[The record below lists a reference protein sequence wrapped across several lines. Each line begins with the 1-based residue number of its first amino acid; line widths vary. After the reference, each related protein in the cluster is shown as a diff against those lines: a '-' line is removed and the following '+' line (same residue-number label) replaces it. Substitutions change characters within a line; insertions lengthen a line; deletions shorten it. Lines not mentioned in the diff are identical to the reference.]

1 MKNKKYTRS
10 LSLILC
16 TALLMCQTP
25 ITASAKNFTPVE
37 GAIVSFEP
45 LDIDVANQSVLLG
58 TEEAE
63 LNLPDELTVIMYHV
77 TEDEIIPDDEITEDE
92 TNAASPSDAE
102 GNMPGNDEKT
112 FTTVTTSKEQIP
124 VTWDSNPTYDGD
136 VKGSYVFT
144 PDVGGYTFA
153 NNVEPPQ
160 ITVMVMENAEER
172 PCTRTSGCTLPD
184 GHEGECV
191 LPPAADNALVKT
203 ITGWTFVD
211 DDNLSE
217 GELSLPGVS
226 MENQADFDT
235 VVSMLP
241 TQISA
246 EIKGTIGETLLDL
259 TWSCPEYKQ
268 DTGENWPITGEYT
281 FTAALPE
288 GYACDQPPT
297 VNVILGGGN
306 AYAANN
312 TITESG
318 ITIAASNGGEVTYT
332 DGSGFVLSKDG
343 DYVISGEWTGMLDA
357 DSDEKGAVIT
367 VASGRNVNVTFQG
380 VTIDTYQKE
389 SGQGYLC
396 AFDMTGSIVTLT
408 LAGGFKNLLNSGGAR
423 AGLEVP
429 YGAELIITGTGE
441 LEATGKGAGIG
452 GGSSDNAGKITIIGG
467 MVTATGSEGAGIGG
481 GKVNGGTSGEI
492 TISGGTVMAKSIGQG
507 AGIGGGKGGSNSKI
521 IISGGTVVAESSLGV
536 GIGGGSNASASGASG
551 GSGGTIIISG
561 SETSVT
567 AKSAL
572 SKGFDVGNGIG
583 TTQGSGGS
591 LSVTG
596 GATLEMQGN
605 GTNIANPTYKG
616 CTIIDKEGRQTYY
629 NEEGKSLYVTALT
642 LEVDPAGSQTYPAE
656 AKLTVTLTGADRNV
670 GKYIILT
677 LDGEDTLPLPLNSQG
692 VLSLSLNA
700 LKPGKHTFGARF
712 EEDSENKAAKAADI
726 SYTVN
731 PGVQEALILNGLDGS
746 YTYGDSAFQ
755 LSTSGGTGNG
765 TVSYASSDTSV
776 ADVSDNTVTI
786 KKAGTFSITA
796 TKAADDCY
804 KATSVTSGTVTVN
817 QVTPNV
823 SLTATGGGS
832 AGNPIV
838 LTAAVSKVGTG
849 AIPAGTVAFKDGSN
863 ILAANVALDDSGV
876 AAYTIDNPS
885 TGRHIYTAEYPGQVG
900 CYNQNSASQAIG
912 EGLIDQTGFSITL
925 PGAKTYGDSGFKL
938 VATGGQSTGDVSF
951 FVPADNG
958 VLTVTADGNA
968 MIIGVGSV
976 TVTAT
981 KAADNNYNQATDTL
995 EITVNPRDISN
1006 VTVNVTGSRLYTGSQ
1021 LQIDFEVA
1029 DRGIAINTGDYTYSY
1044 GSNTDVGTDAGS
1056 ISLNGQHNYTGT
1068 KTVRFDIEKRSLNG
1082 AAIVLEASSYTH
1094 TGSEIKPAIKSV
1106 TVDGISVPAAAYDV
1120 SYANNKDKG
1129 TATVTIAA
1137 KADGN
1142 FTDTASTYFTIT
1154 GSSGSNTGG
1163 GSSSGSSSGTRRNT
1177 GSTTVQ
1183 TLKWILDEKGW
1194 RLKNPD
1200 QTWVM
1205 NGWKEVNGIWYHFN
1219 EEGYMQTGW
1228 FTDLDGNKYYLS
1240 PAEGST
1246 QGGMVVGWQ
1255 LIENKWYYF
1264 NMVSDGTKG
1273 RLLFNTVT
1281 PDGYTVGTDGVWNS

>member
-16 TALLMCQTP
+16 TVLLMCQTP

-63 LNLPDELTVIMYHV
+63 LNLPDELTVTMYHV

-153 NNVEPPQ
+153 DNVEPPQ
-160 ITVMVMENAEER
+160 ITVMVMENAEEQ

-184 GHEGECV
+184 GHEGECI
-191 LPPAADNALVKT
+191 LPPAENNALTKT
-203 ITGWTFVD
+203 ITGWTFVN
-211 DDNLSE
+211 DDNLNM
-217 GELSLPGVS
+217 GELPLPGVS

-246 EIKGTIGETLLDL
+246 EIEGATGETPLDL

-268 DTGENWPITGEYT
+268 DADENWPITGEYT

-297 VNVILGGGN
+297 VKVILGGGN
-306 AYAANN
+306 TYAANN

-343 DYVISGEWTGMLDA
+343 DYVVSGEWTGNLEYG
-357 DSDEKGAVIT
+357 SLTNKKSVIT
-367 VASGRNVNVTFQG
+367 VANGTAVNVTFEA
-380 VTIDTYQKE
+380 VTIDVSSKDRA
-389 SGQGYLC
+389 S
-396 AFDMTGSIVTLT
+396 AFDMTGATVTLT
-408 LAGGFKNLLNSGGAR
+408 LSDGFKNRLNSGLTR

-429 YGAELIITGTGE
+429 HGAALTITGTGE
-441 LEATGKGAGIG
+441 LEATGGIEGAGIG
-452 GGSSDNAGKITIIGG
+452 GGSADSGGKIAI
-467 MVTATGSEGAGIGG
+467 
-481 GKVNGGTSGEI
+481 NGGTI
-492 TISGGTVMAKSIGQG
+492 TAMGS

-521 IISGGTVVAESSLGV
+521 IISGGTVMAESSWGV
-536 GIGGGSNASASGASG
+536 GIGGGSQASGSGNSG

-567 AKSAL
+567 AKSTF
-572 SKGFDVGNGIG
+572 STGFDVGNGIG

-629 NEEGKSLYVTALT
+629 NEEGKGLYVPTLT
-642 LEVDPAGSQTYPAE
+642 LEVDPAGSQTYPVE

-677 LDGEDTLPLPLNSQG
+677 LDGEDTPPLPLNSQG
-692 VLSLSLNA
+692 VLSLSLKS

-746 YTYGDSAFQ
+746 YTYGDAAFQ

-765 TVSYASSDTSV
+765 AVSYASSDTSV

-804 KATSVTSGTVTVN
+804 KATSVTSGTVMVN
-817 QVTPNV
+817 QATPNV

-863 ILAANVALDDSGV
+863 LLAANVALDDSGV
-876 AAYTIDNPS
+876 AAYTINNPS
-885 TGRHIYTAEYPGQVG
+885 TGRHIYTAEYSGQVG

-938 VATGGQSTGDVSF
+938 VAAGGQSTGDVSF
-951 FVPADNG
+951 FVPAGNG

-1106 TVDGISVPAAAYDV
+1106 TVDGISVPAVAYDV

-1240 PAEGST
+1240 TDEGPT
-1246 QGGMVVGWQ
+1246 QGGMVIGWQ